1 MKKIL
6 LLGLSLALMFSL
18 AACGKS
24 EAATAVDEQ
33 IAAIGEVTLES
44 EAAITEAEEAVDA
57 LAAEDREQ
65 LENVGQLEQAR
76 ADYEALVLAAEA
88 AEVEEAIA
96 AIGTVTLDSAD
107 AIDAARALYDG
118 SDADVQGA
126 VGNLAD
132 LEAAETALSDLRV
145 EEVVGLIDAI
155 GTVTLESAGA
165 VDAAQD
171 AFDALSD
178 ADAAKVGN
186 ADVLTAAAEQLKAL
200 EQEQVQALLDTMRLE
215 EDKVR
220 GLRFYNP
227 EGWIYYDA
235 NTWVADQRCFVLPYL
250 GQDDT
255 RTWLRLVFNYT
266 GDDWVFFDQVLMNI
280 DGEQYQ
286 KSFSYFDVVRDNSGG
301 RVWEY
306 IDIDVSN
313 ESDVEWLWAMANSAE
328 AIVRFQGDDY
338 SYDMTVSD
346 VDKSAIRDCLT
357 VYEALQG

>member
-96 AIGTVTLDSAD
+96 AIGTVTLDSAE

-186 ADVLTAAAEQLKAL
+186 ADVLTAAAEQLKTL
-200 EQEQVQALLDTMRLE
+200 RQEQAQALLANMRVE
-215 EDKVR
+215 KDDVR
-220 GLRFYNP
+220 GMAFYYPQNFP
-227 EGWIYYDA
+227 NYID
-235 NTWVADQRCFVLPYL
+235 TRCYVLPYI
-250 GQDDT
+250 GQEGDNV
-255 RTWLRLVFNYT
+255 WLRLLCDYT
-266 GDDWVFFDQVLMNI
+266 EDDWVFF
-280 DGEQYQ
+280 EQITFAVDDERYY
-286 KSFSYFDVVRDNSGG
+286 KYYNYFDVVRDNDYGV
-301 RVWEY
+301 VWEY
-306 IDIDVSN
+306 VDTEVSD
-313 ESDVEWLWAMANSAE
+313 SDVEMLWAIANSTQT
-328 AIVRFQGDDY
+328 IVRFEGDEYYYDFTVSQGDKD
-338 SYDMTVSD
+338 
-346 VDKSAIRDCLT
+346 AIREVLT
-357 VYEALQG
+357 AYEALQG

>member
-186 ADVLTAAAEQLKAL
+186 ADVLTAAAEQLKTL
-200 EQEQVQALLDTMRLE
+200 RQEQAQALLANMRVE
-215 EDKVR
+215 KDEVR
-220 GLRFYNP
+220 GLTFYYSKTQP
-227 EGWIYYDA
+227 YY
-235 NTWVADQRCFVLPYL
+235 ADVRCYVLPYI

-255 RTWLRLVFNYT
+255 HTWLCAQYHYMDYDN
-266 GDDWVFFDQVLMNI
+266 WVFWTKITFAVDDERYYKYYN
-280 DGEQYQ
+280 
-286 KSFSYFDVVRDNSGG
+286 YFDVIRDNDTE
-301 RVWEY
+301 VWEY
-306 IDIDVSN
+306 VNTADVTEDDI
-313 ESDVEWLWAMANSAE
+313 EMFWAIANSE
-328 AIVRFQGDDY
+328 KTIVRFEGDEYY
-338 SYDMTVSD
+338 SDFTVSQA
-346 VDKSAIRDCLT
+346 DKDAIREVLT
-357 VYEALQG
+357 AYEALQG

>member
-96 AIGTVTLDSAD
+96 AIGTVTLDSAE

-186 ADVLTAAAEQLKAL
+186 ADVLTAAAEQLKTL
-200 EQEQVQALLDTMRLE
+200 RQEQAQALLANMRVE
-215 EDKVR
+215 KDEVR
-220 GLRFYNP
+220 GMAFYYPQNFP
-227 EGWIYYDA
+227 NYID
-235 NTWVADQRCFVLPYL
+235 TRCYVLPYI
-250 GQDDT
+250 GQEGDNV
-255 RTWLRLVFNYT
+255 WLRLLCDYT
-266 GDDWVFFDQVLMNI
+266 EDDWVFF
-280 DGEQYQ
+280 EQITFAVDDERYY
-286 KSFSYFDVVRDNSGG
+286 KYYNYFDVVRDNDYGV
-301 RVWEY
+301 VWEY
-306 IDIDVSN
+306 VDTEVSD
-313 ESDVEWLWAMANSAE
+313 SDVEMLWAIANSTQT
-328 AIVRFQGDDY
+328 IVRFEGDEYYYDFTVSQGDKD
-338 SYDMTVSD
+338 
-346 VDKSAIRDCLT
+346 AIREVLT
-357 VYEALQG
+357 AYEALQG

>member
-96 AIGTVTLDSAD
+96 AIGTVTLDSAE

-186 ADVLTAAAEQLKAL
+186 ADVLTAAAEQLKTL
-200 EQEQVQALLDTMRLE
+200 RQEQAQALLADMRVE
-215 EDKVR
+215 KDDVR
-220 GLRFYNP
+220 GMAFYYPQNFP
-227 EGWIYYDA
+227 NYID
-235 NTWVADQRCFVLPYL
+235 TRCYVLPYI
-250 GQDDT
+250 GQEGDNV
-255 RTWLRLVFNYT
+255 WLRLLCDYT
-266 GDDWVFFDQVLMNI
+266 EDDWVFF
-280 DGEQYQ
+280 EQITFAVDDERYY
-286 KSFSYFDVVRDNSGG
+286 KYYNYFDVVRDNDYGV
-301 RVWEY
+301 VWEY
-306 IDIDVSN
+306 VDTEVSD
-313 ESDVEWLWAMANSAE
+313 SDVEMLWAIANSTQT
-328 AIVRFQGDDY
+328 IVRFEGDEYYYDFTVSQGDKD
-338 SYDMTVSD
+338 
-346 VDKSAIRDCLT
+346 AIREVLT
-357 VYEALQG
+357 AYEALQG

>member
-96 AIGTVTLDSAD
+96 AIGTVTLDSAE

-186 ADVLTAAAEQLKAL
+186 ADVLTAAEQLKTL
-200 EQEQVQALLDTMRLE
+200 RQEQAQALLADMRVE
-215 EDKVR
+215 EDQVR
-220 GLRFYNP
+220 GLTFYYSKTQP
-227 EGWIYYDA
+227 YY
-235 NTWVADQRCFVLPYL
+235 ADVRSYVLPYI
-250 GQDDT
+250 GRDADS
-255 RTWLRLVFNYT
+255 TWLCIQYHYMDYDN
-266 GDDWVFFDQVLMNI
+266 WVFWTNLTFAVDDERYYKYYN
-280 DGEQYQ
+280 
-286 KSFSYFDVVRDNSGG
+286 YFDVVRDNDTE
-301 RVWEY
+301 VWEY
-306 IDIDVSN
+306 VNTADVSD
-313 ESDVEWLWAMANSAE
+313 EDIEMLWAIANSTQT
-328 AIVRFQGDDY
+328 IVRFEGDERY
-338 SYDMTVSD
+338 SDFTVPQSD
-346 VDKSAIRDCLT
+346 KDAIREVLT
-357 VYEALQG
+357 AYEALQG

>member
-96 AIGTVTLDSAD
+96 AIGTVTLDSAE

-200 EQEQVQALLDTMRLE
+200 KQEQAQALLANMRVE
-215 EDKVR
+215 KDDVR
-220 GLRFYNP
+220 GMAFYYPQNFP
-227 EGWIYYDA
+227 NYID
-235 NTWVADQRCFVLPYL
+235 TRCYVLPYI
-250 GQDDT
+250 GQEGDNV
-255 RTWLRLVFNYT
+255 WLRLLCDYT
-266 GDDWVFFDQVLMNI
+266 EDDWVFF
-280 DGEQYQ
+280 EQITFAVDDERYY
-286 KSFSYFDVVRDNSGG
+286 KYYNYFDVVRDNDYGV
-301 RVWEY
+301 VWEY
-306 IDIDVSN
+306 VDTEVSD
-313 ESDVEWLWAMANSAE
+313 SDVEMLWAIANSTQT
-328 AIVRFQGDDY
+328 IVRFEGDEYYYDFTVSQGDKD
-338 SYDMTVSD
+338 
-346 VDKSAIRDCLT
+346 AIREVLT
-357 VYEALQG
+357 AYEALQG

>member
-96 AIGTVTLDSAD
+96 AIGTVTLDSAE

-186 ADVLTAAAEQLKAL
+186 ADVLTAAAEQLKTL
-200 EQEQVQALLDTMRLE
+200 RQEQPQALLADMRVE
-215 EDKVR
+215 KDDVR
-220 GLRFYNP
+220 GMAFYYPQNFP
-227 EGWIYYDA
+227 NYID
-235 NTWVADQRCFVLPYL
+235 TRCYVLPYI
-250 GQDDT
+250 GQEGDNV
-255 RTWLRLVFNYT
+255 WLRLLCDYT
-266 GDDWVFFDQVLMNI
+266 EDDWVFF
-280 DGEQYQ
+280 EQITFAVDDERYY
-286 KSFSYFDVVRDNSGG
+286 KYYNYFDVVRDNDYGV
-301 RVWEY
+301 VWEY
-306 IDIDVSN
+306 VDTEVSD
-313 ESDVEWLWAMANSAE
+313 SDVEMLWAIANSTQT
-328 AIVRFQGDDY
+328 IVRFEGDEYYYDFTVSQGDKD
-338 SYDMTVSD
+338 
-346 VDKSAIRDCLT
+346 AIREVLT
-357 VYEALQG
+357 AYEALQG

>member
-96 AIGTVTLDSAD
+96 AIGTVTLDSAE

-186 ADVLTAAAEQLKAL
+186 ADVLTAAAEQLKTL
-200 EQEQVQALLDTMRLE
+200 RQEQAQALLANMRVE
-215 EDKVR
+215 KDEVR
-220 GLRFYNP
+220 GLTFYYSKTQP
-227 EGWIYYDA
+227 YY
-235 NTWVADQRCFVLPYL
+235 ADVRCYVLPYI

-255 RTWLRLVFNYT
+255 HTWLCAQYHYMDYDN
-266 GDDWVFFDQVLMNI
+266 WVFWTKITFAVDDERYYKYYN
-280 DGEQYQ
+280 
-286 KSFSYFDVVRDNSGG
+286 YFDVIRDNDTE
-301 RVWEY
+301 VWEY
-306 IDIDVSN
+306 VNTADVTEDDI
-313 ESDVEWLWAMANSAE
+313 EMFWAIANSE
-328 AIVRFQGDDY
+328 KTIVRFEGDEYY
-338 SYDMTVSD
+338 SDFTVSQA
-346 VDKSAIRDCLT
+346 DKDAIREVLT
-357 VYEALQG
+357 AYEALQG

>member
-96 AIGTVTLDSAD
+96 AIGTVTLDSAE

-126 VGNLAD
+126 VGNQ
-132 LEAAETALSDLRV
+132 
-145 EEVVGLIDAI
+145 I
-155 GTVTLESAGA
+155 GRAHV
-165 VDAAQD
+165 
-171 AFDALSD
+171 
-178 ADAAKVGN
+178 
-186 ADVLTAAAEQLKAL
+186 
-200 EQEQVQALLDTMRLE
+200 
-215 EDKVR
+215 
-220 GLRFYNP
+220 
-227 EGWIYYDA
+227 
-235 NTWVADQRCFVLPYL
+235 
-250 GQDDT
+250 
-255 RTWLRLVFNYT
+255 
-266 GDDWVFFDQVLMNI
+266 
-280 DGEQYQ
+280 
-286 KSFSYFDVVRDNSGG
+286 
-301 RVWEY
+301 
-306 IDIDVSN
+306 
-313 ESDVEWLWAMANSAE
+313 
-328 AIVRFQGDDY
+328 
-338 SYDMTVSD
+338 
-346 VDKSAIRDCLT
+346 
-357 VYEALQG
+357 

>member
-186 ADVLTAAAEQLKAL
+186 ADVLTAAAEQLKTL
-200 EQEQVQALLDTMRLE
+200 KQEQAQALLANMRVE
-215 EDKVR
+215 KDDVR
-220 GLRFYNP
+220 GMAFYYPQNFP
-227 EGWIYYDA
+227 NYID
-235 NTWVADQRCFVLPYL
+235 TRCYVLPYI
-250 GQDDT
+250 GQEGDNV
-255 RTWLRLVFNYT
+255 WLRLLCDYT
-266 GDDWVFFDQVLMNI
+266 EDDWVFF
-280 DGEQYQ
+280 EQITFAVDDERYY
-286 KSFSYFDVVRDNSGG
+286 KYYNYFDVVRDNDYGV
-301 RVWEY
+301 VWEY
-306 IDIDVSN
+306 VDTEVSD
-313 ESDVEWLWAMANSAE
+313 SDVEMLWAIANSTQT
-328 AIVRFQGDDY
+328 IVRFEGDEYYYDFTVSQGDKD
-338 SYDMTVSD
+338 
-346 VDKSAIRDCLT
+346 AIREVLT
-357 VYEALQG
+357 AYEALQG

>member
-96 AIGTVTLDSAD
+96 AIGTVTLDSAE

-186 ADVLTAAAEQLKAL
+186 ADVLTAAAEQLKTL
-200 EQEQVQALLDTMRLE
+200 KQEQAQALLANMRVE
-215 EDKVR
+215 KDDVR
-220 GLRFYNP
+220 GMAFYYPQNFP
-227 EGWIYYDA
+227 NYID
-235 NTWVADQRCFVLPYL
+235 TRCYVLPYI
-250 GQDDT
+250 GQEGDNV
-255 RTWLRLVFNYT
+255 WLRLLCDYT
-266 GDDWVFFDQVLMNI
+266 EDDWVFF
-280 DGEQYQ
+280 EQITFAVDDERYY
-286 KSFSYFDVVRDNSGG
+286 KYYNYFDVVRDNDYGV
-301 RVWEY
+301 VWEY
-306 IDIDVSN
+306 VDTEVSD
-313 ESDVEWLWAMANSAE
+313 SDVEMLWAIANSTQT
-328 AIVRFQGDDY
+328 IVRFEGDEYYYDFTVSQGDKD
-338 SYDMTVSD
+338 
-346 VDKSAIRDCLT
+346 AIREVLT
-357 VYEALQG
+357 AYEALQG